1 MLIAKKLRKQNI
13 VAYVLYMYQVED
25 IIRSYE
31 CDIQK
36 IAEEYLPRFDYDD
49 EELEQA
55 LQWYDGLA
63 CMMQEEGCRE
73 RGHVQVV
80 RNTIFLLADRHREL
94 LADPQESIYN
104 AAYYKALPF
113 IVELRSK
120 GNGKMKSELETALD
134 ALYGITLLRMQ
145 NKPVGAE
152 TSAAISAISNLLN
165 MLTEKYN
172 PQQQ

>member
-1 MLIAKKLRKQNI
+1 
-13 VAYVLYMYQVED
+13 
-25 IIRSYE
+25 
-31 CDIQK
+31 
-36 IAEEYLPRFDYDD
+36 
-49 EELEQA
+49 
-55 LQWYDGLA
+55 
-63 CMMQEEGCRE
+63 MMKEEGCNE

-104 AAYYKALPF
+104 VAYHKALPF

-145 NKPVGAE
+145 DKAIGQE
-152 TSAAISAISNLLN
+152 TAAAISAISNLLN
-165 MLTEKYN
+165 MLSEKYN
-172 PQQQ
+172 QPQA